1 MAKLDGKVAL
11 ITGAGSGMG
20 RATAKLFARERA
32 KVAVVDWVEASA
44 RAVAAE
50 INDDGGGAIAVVAD
64 VSKAA
69 DAQRMVNE
77 AIARWARLDII
88 YNNAGIGP
96 VNLVH
101 TMPEEEWDRVLD
113 INLKGVFLG
122 CKYALPELMK
132 HGGVVLSTASV
143 SGLEG
148 TNGLAH
154 YCASKAG
161 IVALTKVIAMDYAQ
175 YGIRANCICPGGINT
190 ALNESYR
197 PPDPEGLKQWWAAT
211 NHAHLLGRQG
221 EPEEI
226 ARAALFLCC
235 DDSSFITGQA
245 IAVDG
250 GFTVGHRMMMQP
262 GFGGE
267 PRRGRS

>member
-1 MAKLDGKVAL
+1 MSPRLP
-11 ITGAGSGMG
+11 TRSGWWSE
-20 RATAKLFARERA
+20 TL
-32 KVAVVDWVEASA
+32 S
-44 RAVAAE
+44 
-50 INDDGGGAIAVVAD
+50 
-64 VSKAA
+64 
-69 DAQRMVNE
+69 
-77 AIARWARLDII
+77 RWGRLDII

-143 SGLEG
+143 SGIEG
-148 TNGLAH
+148 TNGLPH

-161 IVALTKVIAMDYAQ
+161 IIALTKVIAMDYAQ

-197 PPDPEGLKQWWAAT
+197 PKDPEGLKYWWNAT
-211 NHAHLLGRQG
+211 NNAHLLGRQG

-226 ARAALFLCC
+226 ARAALFLCS
-235 DDSSFITGQA
+235 DDSSFITGHA
-245 IAVDG
+245 IPVDG

-267 PRRGRS
+267 PSRQK

>member
-1 MAKLDGKVAL
+1 M
-11 ITGAGSGMG
+11 
-20 RATAKLFARERA
+20 
-32 KVAVVDWVEASA
+32 
-44 RAVAAE
+44 
-50 INDDGGGAIAVVAD
+50 
-64 VSKAA
+64 VSKT
-69 DAQRMVNE
+69 VG
-77 AIARWARLDII
+77 RWGRLDII

-101 TMPEEEWDRVLD
+101 TMPEEEWDRVLG

-132 HGGVVLSTASV
+132 RGGVVLSTASV
-143 SGLEG
+143 SGIEG
-148 TNGLAH
+148 TNGLPH

-161 IVALTKVIAMDYAQ
+161 IIALTKVIAMDYAQ
-175 YGIRANCICPGGINT
+175 YGVRANCICPGGINT

-197 PPDPEGLKQWWAAT
+197 PKDPEGLKHWWTAT
-211 NHAHLLGRQG
+211 SNAHLLGRQG
-221 EPEEI
+221 EPDEI

-235 DDSSFITGQA
+235 EDSSFITGQA

-262 GFGGE
+262 GYGGE
-267 PRRGRS
+267 PTRSR

>member
-1 MAKLDGKVAL
+1 MGKLNGKVAL
-11 ITGAGSGMG
+11 ITGSGSGDGSRHSETVCKGG
-20 RATAKLFARERA
+20 RKGRGGRLGRIQCPEGRGQ
-32 KVAVVDWVEASA
+32 
-44 RAVAAE
+44 
-50 INDDGGGAIAVVAD
+50 INQDGQDAIAIVAD

-69 DAQRMVNE
+69 DTQRMVSE
-77 AIARWARLDII
+77 TLTRWDRLDII

-148 TNGLAH
+148 TNGLPH
-154 YCASKAG
+154 YYPPG
-161 IVALTKVIAMDYAQ
+161 IIALTKVIAMDYAQ

-197 PPDPEGLKQWWAAT
+197 PKDPEGLKHWWNAT
-211 NHAHLLGRQG
+211 NSVHLLGHQG
-221 EPEEI
+221 QPEEI
-226 ARAALFLCC
+226 AQTALFLCS
-235 DDSSFITGQA
+235 DDASFITGHA
-245 IAVDG
+245 IPVDG
-250 GFTVGHRMMMQP
+250 GFTVGHRMILQP

-267 PRRGRS
+267 PTRSK

>member
-1 MAKLDGKVAL
+1 MGKLDSKVAL
-11 ITGAGSGMG
+11 ITGAGSGIG
-20 RATAKLFARERA
+20 RATAKLFAKEGA
-32 KVAVVDWVEASA
+32 KVAVVDWIEPHAKQ
-44 RAVAAE
+44 VAADIKAE
-50 INDDGGGAIAVVAD
+50 RGDAIAIMAD
-64 VSKAA
+64 VSKAD
-69 DAQRMVNE
+69 DAQRMVSE
-77 AIARWARLDII
+77 TVSRWGRLDII

-132 HGGVVLSTASV
+132 RGGVVLSTASI

-148 TNGLAH
+148 TNGLPH

-161 IVALTKVIAMDYAQ
+161 IIALTKVIAMDYAE
-175 YGIRANCICPGGINT
+175 YGIRANCICPGGVNT

-197 PPDPEGLKQWWAAT
+197 PKDPEGLRQWQRASSG
-211 NHAHLLGRQG
+211 AHLLGRQG

-226 ARAALFLCC
+226 ARAALFLCS
-235 DDSSFITGQA
+235 DDSSFITGHA
-245 IAVDG
+245 IPVDG
-250 GFTVGHRMMMQP
+250 GFTVGHRMMLQP

-267 PRRGRS
+267 PSRMK

>member
-1 MAKLDGKVAL
+1 MGKLDGKVAL
-11 ITGAGSGMG
+11 ITGAGSGIG
-20 RATAKLFARERA
+20 RATAKLFADEGA
-32 KVAVVDWVEASA
+32 KVAVVDWVEPNAKK
-44 RAVAAE
+44 VTAE
-50 INDDGGGAIAVVAD
+50 IIANGGDAIAIIAD
-64 VSKAA
+64 VSRAA
-69 DAQRMVNE
+69 DAQRMVDE
-77 AIARWARLDII
+77 TVGRWGRLDII

-122 CKYALPELMK
+122 CKYALPHLMK
-132 HGGVVLSTASV
+132 RGGVVLSTASV

-148 TNGLAH
+148 TNGLPH

-161 IVALTKVIAMDYAQ
+161 IIALTKVIAMDYAQ

-197 PPDPEGLKQWWAAT
+197 PKDPEGLKRWQTAT
-211 NHAHLLGRQG
+211 GHAHLLGRQG

-226 ARAALFLCC
+226 ARAAMFLCS
-235 DDSSFITGQA
+235 DDSSFITGHA
-245 IAVDG
+245 IPVDG
-250 GFTVGHRMMMQP
+250 GFTVGHRMMLQP

-267 PRRGRS
+267 PSRVK

>member
-1 MAKLDGKVAL
+1 MGKLDSKVAL
-11 ITGAGSGMG
+11 ITGAGSGIG
-20 RATAKLFARERA
+20 RATAKLFAKEGA
-32 KVAVVDWVEASA
+32 KVAVVDWIEPNA
-44 RAVAAE
+44 RQVAAD
-50 INDDGGGAIAVVAD
+50 IKAQGADAIAIMAD

-69 DAQRMVNE
+69 NAQRMVKE
-77 AIARWARLDII
+77 TVGRWGRLDII

-113 INLKGVFLG
+113 VNLKGVFLG

-132 HGGVVLSTASV
+132 RGGVVLSTASI

-148 TNGLAH
+148 TNGLPH

-161 IVALTKVIAMDYAQ
+161 IIALTKVIAMDYAQ
-175 YGIRANCICPGGINT
+175 YGIRANCICPGGVNT

-197 PPDPEGLKQWWAAT
+197 PKDPEGLRQWQRAT
-211 NHAHLLGRQG
+211 GNAHLLGRQA

-226 ARAALFLCC
+226 AHAALFLCC

-245 IAVDG
+245 IPVDG
-250 GFTVGHRMMMQP
+250 GFTVGHRMMLQP

-267 PRRGRS
+267 PSRVK

>member
-1 MAKLDGKVAL
+1 MGKLDGKVAL
-11 ITGAGSGMG
+11 ITGAGSGIG
-20 RATAKLFARERA
+20 RATAKLFASEGA
-32 KVAVVDWVEASA
+32 KVAVVDWVEPHAKQ
-44 RAVAAE
+44 VAAD
-50 INDDGGGAIAVVAD
+50 INAAGGDALAIMAD
-64 VSKAA
+64 VSKAD
-69 DAQRMVNE
+69 DAQRMVDE
-77 AIARWARLDII
+77 AVSRWRRLDII

-132 HGGVVLSTASV
+132 RGGVVLSTASI

-148 TNGLAH
+148 TNGLPH

-161 IVALTKVIAMDYAQ
+161 IIALTKVIAMDYAQ
-175 YGIRANCICPGGINT
+175 YGIRANCICPGGVNT

-197 PPDPEGLKQWWAAT
+197 PKDPEGLLHWQRAT
-211 NHAHLLGRQG
+211 NNVHLLGRQG

-226 ARAALFLCC
+226 ARAALFLCS
-235 DDSSFITGQA
+235 DDSSFITGHA
-245 IAVDG
+245 IPVDG
-250 GFTVGHRMMMQP
+250 GFTVGHRMMLQP

-267 PRRGRS
+267 PSRGK

>member
-1 MAKLDGKVAL
+1 MGKLDGKVAL
-11 ITGAGSGMG
+11 ITGAGSGIG
-20 RATAKLFARERA
+20 RATARLFAKEGAR
-32 KVAVVDWVEASA
+32 VAVVDWVEKSA
-44 RAVAAE
+44 AGVAAG
-50 INDDGGGAIAVVAD
+50 INQGGGEAIAIAAD

-69 DAQRMVNE
+69 DAQRMVGE
-77 AIARWARLDII
+77 TVSRWNRLDIL

-101 TMPEEEWDRVLD
+101 TMPEEEWDRVLG

-132 HGGVVLSTASV
+132 RGGAVLSTASV

-148 TNGLAH
+148 TNGLPH

-161 IVALTKVIAMDYAQ
+161 IIALTKVIAMDYAQ
-175 YGIRANCICPGGINT
+175 YGIRANCICPGGVNT
-190 ALNESYR
+190 ALNQSYR
-197 PPDPEGLKQWWAAT
+197 PRDPEGLRQWERASAG
-211 NHAHLLGRQG
+211 AHLLGRQA

-226 ARAALFLCC
+226 ARVALFLCS

-245 IAVDG
+245 IAANG
-250 GFTVGHRMMMQP
+250 GFTVGHRMLLQA

-267 PRRGRS
+267 PSRTR

>member
-1 MAKLDGKVAL
+1 MGKLDDKVAL
-11 ITGAGSGMG
+11 VTGAGSGIG
-20 RATAKLFARERA
+20 RATARLFAKEGA
-32 KVAVVDWVEASA
+32 KVAVVDWIESNAIQTASSIEA
-44 RAVAAE
+44 E
-50 INDDGGGAIAVVAD
+50 GGDAIVIVAD

-69 DAQRMVNE
+69 DAEQMVNKTVG
-77 AIARWARLDII
+77 RWGGLDII

-101 TMPEEEWDRVLD
+101 TMPEEEWDRVLG

-132 HGGVVLSTASV
+132 RGGVVLSTASV

-148 TNGLAH
+148 TNGLPH

-161 IVALTKVIAMDYAQ
+161 IIALTKVIAMDYAQ
-175 YGIRANCICPGGINT
+175 YGVRANCICPGGINT

-197 PPDPEGLKQWWAAT
+197 PKDPEGLKHWQNAT
-211 NHAHLLGRQG
+211 SNAHLLGRQG

-235 DDSSFITGQA
+235 EDSSFITGQA

-262 GFGGE
+262 GYGGE
-267 PRRGRS
+267 PAPSR

>member
-1 MAKLDGKVAL
+1 MGKLEGKVAL
-11 ITGAGSGMG
+11 ITGSGSGMG
-20 RATAKLFARERA
+20 RATAKLFAQEGAR
-32 KVAVVDWVEASA
+32 VAVVDWVEPNA
-44 RAVAAE
+44 RKVAAD
-50 INDDGGGAIAVVAD
+50 IKDAGGEAIAIKAD

-69 DAQRMVNE
+69 DTERMVKE
-77 AIARWARLDII
+77 TIARWGRLDII

-101 TMPEEEWDRVLD
+101 TMPEEEWDKVLN

-132 HGGVVLSTASV
+132 HGGVILSTASI
-143 SGLEG
+143 SGMEG
-148 TNGLAH
+148 TNGLPH

-161 IVALTKVIAMDYAQ
+161 IIALTKVIAMDYAE

-197 PPDPEGLKQWWAAT
+197 PKDPEGLRHWWNAT
-211 NHAHLLGRQG
+211 NSVHLLGRQG

-226 ARAALFLCC
+226 ARAALFLCSDLSTKVTGEIIFVDSGYNILGFPIPPC
-235 DDSSFITGQA
+235 D
-245 IAVDG
+245 
-250 GFTVGHRMMMQP
+250 
-262 GFGGE
+262 
-267 PRRGRS
+267 